1 MNWWLWIILLLCCGG
16 NCGNSGCGNTRRSNC
31 CNSRSDWNNSGRSDC
46 DCMNYNHTCGCV
58 TEVNDCGCVSEM
70 DACGCE
76 MESNSSYDYMNEAN
90 DCGCH
95 DHDMPYETFGCQEN
109 GIPCPPPVPTTYMR

>member
-1 MNWWLWIILLLCCGG
+1 
-16 NCGNSGCGNTRRSNC
+16 
-31 CNSRSDWNNSGRSDC
+31 
-46 DCMNYNHTCGCV
+46 MNYNHTCGCV